1 MNVRPQKMF
10 HEYHNGKVTASSS
23 ESTFLIWSLGLPI
36 IIIIIINIIYVY
48 IVIFV
53 FTFFSFLRVARLISL

>member
-36 IIIIIINIIYVY
+36 IIIIIIINIIYV
-48 IVIFV
+48 
-53 FTFFSFLRVARLISL
+53 